1 MTENAADQG
10 GAVRGDGA
18 GAGSTPESTKRPEP
32 WLRGSLGDLPV
43 MTRAVLHALELA
55 GEDVERWCAGLTD
68 EQLNARPAGVAPVAF
83 HLRHMVRSA
92 DRLLTYANDREL
104 SAEQTAALKT
114 ELEAGATREELF
126 EEFRAGIESAAAR
139 VRAFTPAQFEEPRK
153 VGRLRLPTT
162 VGSLLIHVAEHTQ
175 RHAGQAVTTAKIV
188 AGSRK

>member
-1 MTENAADQG
+1 MPETTAHNAG
-10 GAVRGDGA
+10 GVRGQASG
-18 GAGSTPESTKRPEP
+18 TESGQGQSKGPEP
-32 WLRGSLGDLPV
+32 WLRGSLGDVPV

-68 EQLNARPAGVAPVAF
+68 GELNARPGDVAPVAF

-92 DRLLTYANDREL
+92 DRLLTYAEDRAL
-104 SAEQTAALKT
+104 SPEQMAALKT

-153 VGRLRLPTT
+153 VGKLRLPTT

-175 RHAGQAVTTAKIV
+175 RHVGQAITTAKIV